1 MLSHYAHQI
10 AATAQ
15 RAILYEVSASP
26 KPGLVDRYDAGAHKD
41 MDFYTFMDSSAA
53 LYRGFFDC
61 AAAGLSF
68 EGADLTAL
76 LRQIRPLGI
85 AAERAMFNATK
96 AVNTHKGVLFSLG
109 IACGAVGYLLKH
121 QPGKAI
127 QIEGICQVVAAI
139 GSGLIEKELEPVKD
153 KASHL
158 LTNGEKLYLHH
169 GITGVRGEV
178 ESGFHSIQKQVLGLM
193 REKDHW
199 LVNDWLLEMLL
210 RLMQTTEDSNVIYR
224 GGMVGLEMVQAEATA
239 FILSGGMKQ
248 DKAYERLSTMNERF
262 TDLRLSPGGAADLL
276 SVAVFMALIE
286 GAFVNEEDLC
296 QSSLK

>member
-1 MLSHYAHQI
+1 MLNHLAHQV

-53 LYRGFFDC
+53 LYKGFFDC
-61 AAAGLSF
+61 ATVGLTF
-68 EGADLTAL
+68 KGADLTKL
-76 LRQIRPLGI
+76 LSQIRPFGI
-85 AAERAMFNATK
+85 AAEKAMFRATQQ
-96 AVNTHKGVLFSLG
+96 VNTHKGVLFSLG
-109 IACGAVGYLLKH
+109 VACAAVGYLLQTH
-121 QPGKAI
+121 QGEQV
-127 QIEGICQVVAAI
+127 QIERICEVVAAM
-139 GSGLIEKELEPVKD
+139 GSGLVQKELEPVKE
-153 KASHL
+153 KAAHL
-158 LTNGEKLYLHH
+158 LTNGEKLYIHH

-178 ESGFHSIQKQVLGLM
+178 EGGFSSIQKQVLGLM

-199 LVNDWLLEMLL
+199 PINEWLLEMLL

-224 GGMVGLEMVQAEATA
+224 GGMIGLEMVQAEAVA
-239 FILSGGMKQ
+239 FVLSGGMKQ

-276 SVAVFMALIE
+276 SVAVFMALVE
-286 GAFVNEEDLC
+286 SEFVNEEELC